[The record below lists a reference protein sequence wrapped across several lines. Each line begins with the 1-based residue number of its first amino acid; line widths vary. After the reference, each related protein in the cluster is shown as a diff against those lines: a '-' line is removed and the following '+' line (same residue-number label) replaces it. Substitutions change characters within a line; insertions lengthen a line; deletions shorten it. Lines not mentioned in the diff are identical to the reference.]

1 VSVTIFPWLDCDW
14 AEVEDALLSQPLTS
28 SEVKTVA
35 TVKTL
40 RAVNGL
46 FFGKIGVFVERILL
60 PNQGIERGKL
70 G

>member
-1 VSVTIFPWLDCDW
+1 VSVTIFPWLGCDW

-28 SEVKTVA
+28 SEMKTVA

-46 FFGKIGVFVERILL
+46 FFGKTGVFGECIML
-60 PNQGIERGKL
+60 PNQGTKRGKL